1 MLTDFFGLTATT
13 AVGIVGG
20 LAGVVSIIT
29 QVLKNILPSKIPT
42 KLLVFIVSLLVTF
55 LFVLTSYSINVKMI
69 ILSSLGSFV
78 VALVS
83 MNGWDTVKEIF
94 ERFKYKI

>member
-1 MLTDFFGLTATT
+1 MLTDFFGLSTTT

-20 LAGVVSIIT
+20 LAGVVSIVT
-29 QVLKNILPSKIPT
+29 QVLKNILPSKMPT
-42 KLLVFIVSLLVTF
+42 KLLVFIVSLLVTC
-55 LFVLTSYSINVKMI
+55 LFVLTSYSISVKMV
-69 ILSSLGSFV
+69 ILSLLGSFV

-94 ERFKYKI
+94 ERFKYKV